1 MSTTDNEFDLWVEGQ
16 KSSEI
21 YCKDNYLKDSLS
33 SEMVNLRSLFK
44 QGGWKKVRESLKID
58 HDYFVEFTDKD
69 DFDSILSTESCTKT
83 LFKSDGDHVD
93 YFATLIKFPDINQ
106 ILSFIRVPHQ
116 GGFEPD
122 FDINDYNKN
131 KTLPNVESLCL
142 EDINDY
148 IIDSYA
154 DNWLSEGIERLKW
167 EEKTNEQN
175 LEEFE
180 KSRDEIAFEIAEE
193 IQHDLECIEITG
205 YSTDKNHIS
214 NFKLASIID
223 YLNETYNKSIEE
235 KLIINHLKN
244 LCNS

>member
-1 MSTTDNEFDLWVEGQ
+1 MSNDVKEFDLWVEGQ
-16 KSSEI
+16 RSLEI
-21 YCKDNYLKDSLS
+21 YGKKSYLQDNFS
-33 SEMVNLRSLFK
+33 SVMVNLRSLFK
-44 QGGWKKVRESLKID
+44 QGGWTKVRESLKID

-83 LFKSDGDHVD
+83 LFKSNGFYVD
-93 YFATLIKFPDINQ
+93 FFVTLIKFPDINK
-106 ILSFIRVPHQ
+106 ILSFIRVEHQ
-116 GGFEPD
+116 GEFSPD
-122 FDINDYNKN
+122 FYIKDYKKN
-131 KTLPNVESLCL
+131 KILPDVETLCL

-193 IQHDLECIEITG
+193 IQSSFEGIEITE

-214 NFKLASIID
+214 YFKLASVID

>member
-1 MSTTDNEFDLWVEGQ
+1 MSTTDSEFDLWVEGH

-21 YCKDNYLKDSLS
+21 YCKNNYLKNSLS
-33 SEMVNLRSLFK
+33 AEMVNLRSLFK
-44 QGGWKKVRESLKID
+44 QSGWKKVRESLKID

-83 LFKSDGDHVD
+83 LFTSNGNYVD
-93 YFATLIKFPDINQ
+93 FFTTLVKFPDINQ

-116 GGFEPD
+116 GEFSPD
-122 FDINDYNKN
+122 FDIKDYKKN
-131 KTLPNVESLCL
+131 KILPDIETLCF

-148 IIDSYA
+148 IIDYYS
-154 DNWLSEGIERLKW
+154 DNWLSEGIDRLKL

-193 IQHDLECIEITG
+193 IQNDLESIEITG
-205 YSTDKNHIS
+205 YSTNKNDIS
-214 NFKLASIID
+214 NFELASIID
-223 YLNETYNKSIEE
+223 YLNQTYNKSIEE

-244 LCNS
+244 LSNS

>member
-58 HDYFVEFTDKD
+58 HNYFVEFTDKD

-83 LFKSDGDHVD
+83 LFKSDGDYVD
-93 YFATLIKFPDINQ
+93 FFATLIKFPDINQ

-116 GGFEPD
+116 GEFSPD
-122 FDINDYNKN
+122 FYIKDYKKN
-131 KTLPNVESLCL
+131 KILPDVETLCL

-193 IQHDLECIEITG
+193 IQSSFEGIEITG

-214 NFKLASIID
+214 YFKLASVID

-235 KLIINHLKN
+235 RLIINHLKN